1 MERTDFLATA
11 AILLFATGTIALL
24 VDLLLDRYKL
34 MRVRRRIRCLIGR
47 HDAGPVRDVTQTF
60 TEAVGGRR
68 VQRCDWCDKVVRE
81 YEVTVNEARQ
91 ASIRRIY

>member
-1 MERTDFLATA
+1 MERTDFLATMPA
-11 AILLFATGTIALL
+11 GQ
-24 VDLLLDRYKL
+24 LLLEDSHHQIAMLVIYTEDQGL
-34 MRVRRRIRCLIGR
+34 QQGR